1 MKTAEK
7 ILFTA
12 LELFNQN
19 GEASIT
25 SVDIALELDISPGN
39 LYYHFKGKE
48 IIVAAL
54 FDMYRERMESILNSH
69 QEGAI
74 HVRDFFYYL
83 LLIMQ
88 QSHLFRF
95 LYRSPSDLE
104 EKYPAVSKG
113 FQRLIR
119 TKEET
124 LSHLFSYFV
133 RQGELDISPDKQAA
147 IVSLVGLIFSQAP
160 NYCLLKGDDINDE
173 KYIYSSVKMVLF
185 ALQPYLVG
193 DNVKEDYQG
202 IEANFVEDLFAAV
215 EKNRDYE

>member
-19 GEASIT
+19 GEAGVT
-25 SVDIALELDISPGN
+25 SVDIAIELDISPGN

-54 FDMYRERMESILNSH
+54 FDMYRERMENILGSNKD
-69 QEGAI
+69 GAI
-74 HVRDFFYYL
+74 NINDFFYYL

-95 LYRSPSDLE
+95 LYRSPSDLA

-113 FQRLIR
+113 FQRLMK
-119 TKEET
+119 TKEDT
-124 LSHLFSYFV
+124 LTRLFAYFV
-133 RQGELDISPDKQAA
+133 RQGELDISEDKQASVVA
-147 IVSLVGLIFSQAP
+147 LVGLIFTQAP
-160 NYCLLKGDDINDE
+160 SYCLLKGDNINDE
-173 KYIYSSVKMVLF
+173 KYIHDSLKMVLF
-185 ALQPYLVG
+185 ALQPYLV
-193 DNVKEDYQG
+193 NVDVSTQL
-202 IEANFVEDLFAAV
+202 IDDLLLTVEQDTN
-215 EKNRDYE
+215 ES

>member
-19 GEASIT
+19 GEVSVT

-54 FDMYRERMESILNSH
+54 FDMYRERMESILGSH
-69 QEGAI
+69 KEGAI
-74 HVRDFFYYL
+74 NISDFFYYL

-95 LYRSPSDLE
+95 LYRSPSDLA

-113 FQRLIR
+113 FQRLMN
-119 TKEET
+119 TKEEA
-124 LSHLFSYFV
+124 LRRLFAYFV
-133 RQGELDISPDKQAA
+133 KQGELDISHDNQEA
-147 IVSLVGLIFSQAP
+147 IVALVGLIFTQAP
-160 NYCLLKGDDINDE
+160 SYCLLKGDDINDE
-173 KYIYSSVKMVLF
+173 RYIQESLKMVLF
-185 ALQPYLVG
+185 ALQPYLVTLEVNDQSIDELLLITG
-193 DNVKEDYQG
+193 KDVSQ
-202 IEANFVEDLFAAV
+202 
-215 EKNRDYE
+215 